1 MSENN
6 DSVNNET
13 DINTKSWILVEAT
26 NEECDGDQIDLN
38 LQSVQELQSEDLG
51 HNECTS
57 DSDGISVISESE
69 CCTCLPSKHILN
81 EPNFLKHESEEIA
94 EEEDQS
100 DEGSD
105 EDISEDSEEE
115 IPLEVD
121 LREREVEWQ
130 KELNLQ
136 SKNAIVNSNKL
147 IMMATSIA
155 GFCIVITYLLSIY
168 KLYSSINNVEIEN
181 NANHDNFISQP
192 DVAEDF
198 LDEDYDERYIWLNNE
213 MTNDSCDYTLD
224 IFEKITDDASTFNL
238 KYKTN
243 EKSPPATMANNDI
256 QTSTDKDKKIT
267 NKKDSQEIYISLNK
281 NSNNNIK
288 NHRRKKPVK
297 VEADTLKME
306 DNYLSKKDKYLS
318 LQEKQLKKLQKQI
331 SEMEAK
337 VRKYHE
343 LIKKELQAHYD
354 KKDKSGKKQSNHN
367 STGEWFQKMH
377 SGRTQIRNKMH
388 QSDWLFE
395 RSQLRK
401 RLREKELL
409 YFGKGNSRENG
420 RPSENLRYG
429 KRKR

>member
-1 MSENN
+1 MSENK
-6 DSVNNET
+6 DSVNNES
-13 DINTKSWILVEAT
+13 DINTKSWILVDAKT
-26 NEECDGDQIDLN
+26 DECEGDRIDLN
-38 LQSVQELQSEDLG
+38 LQSVQSVQELQPEDLG
-51 HNECTS
+51 NNETPS

-69 CCTCLPSKHILN
+69 FCTCLSSKS
-81 EPNFLKHESEEIA
+81 KEIA
-94 EEEDQS
+94 EEEEQS
-100 DEGSD
+100 EEESD
-105 EDISEDSEEE
+105 EDSESESEEE
-115 IPLEVD
+115 RMLEVD
-121 LREREVEWQ
+121 IRERELERQ

-136 SKNAIVNSNKL
+136 SKNAIINSNKL

-155 GFCIVITYLLSIY
+155 GVCIIITYLLSIY

-181 NANHDNFISQP
+181 NDNFISQP
-192 DVAEDF
+192 DATEDF
-198 LDEDYDERYIWLNNE
+198 LDEDYDERYTWLNNE

-238 KYKTN
+238 KYKSN
-243 EKSPPATMANNDI
+243 EKFSSTSNNDI
-256 QTSTDKDKKIT
+256 QTSAVKDNKIT
-267 NKKDSQEIYISLNK
+267 NKKNDQEIYISLNK

-288 NHRRKKPVK
+288 NQRRKKPMK
-297 VEADTLKME
+297 VESDTLKMK

-318 LQEKQLKKLQKQI
+318 VKEKHLKKLQKQI

-354 KKDKSGKKQSNHN
+354 KKDKPSKKNT
-367 STGEWFQKMH
+367 TGEWFQKMH

-409 YFGKGNSRENG
+409 YFGKGNSRENS